1 MSDED
6 RLIDLET
13 RLAYQDDLLEQ
24 LNQTVARQDQ
34 RIAEL
39 ERYLELVSERY
50 RALREQMD
58 RLDPH
63 EDAAPPHY

>member
-1 MSDED
+1 MNED

-13 RLAYQDDLLEQ
+13 RLVYQDDLLEQ
-24 LNQTVARQDQ
+24 LNQTVARQDR

-50 RALREQMD
+50 RALREQ
-58 RLDPH
+58 LDHLDSH
-63 EDAAPPHY
+63 EDTPPPHY